1 IESLL
6 DHLFGKFDKGRPAN
20 LLQAR
25 NLWYTLRSLP
35 APKYSDNFSYNE
47 DEWKKIQCWVEQAV
61 GQFLD
66 AFESSRNP
74 LQQSGCHEHEWF
86 HGYVIPI
93 FQKALALDSTCY
105 VPWGEVSVLASQR
118 RRNHNKDVCIEKVER
133 AHMADM
139 LCSYEQYELVC
150 GLSCGGPH
158 FYDLTKLSSDEFGL
172 PRMMKDMLDDIRLKF
187 HCASKDESQL
197 YVLGLQTYM
206 TEIRIYLMD
215 RCEVYRLHFVKTITL
230 PLTFPAYRN
239 LNLRT
244 ALKWAWNVR
253 GIVKELI
260 KEIEKDS
267 DDDDDRVKT
276 PLYEPLI
283 MPTQDTPKKVPK
295 KRVTKK

>member
-1 IESLL
+1 
-6 DHLFGKFDKGRPAN
+6 
-20 LLQAR
+20 
-25 NLWYTLRSLP
+25 LWYTLRSLP

-61 GQFLD
+61 GHFLD

-74 LQQSGCHEHEWF
+74 LQQNGCHEHEWF

-158 FYDLTKLSSDEFGL
+158 FHDLTKLSSDEFSL
-172 PRMMKDMLDDIRLKF
+172 PRIMKDMLDDIRLKF
-187 HCASKDESQL
+187 HCASKDESRL

-215 RCEVYRLHFVKTITL
+215 RREVYRLHFVKTFTL
-230 PLTFPAYRN
+230 PLAFPAYQ
-239 LNLRT
+239 NLRT

-253 GIVKELI
+253 GMVKGLI
-260 KEIEKDS
+260 EEIEKDS
-267 DDDDDRVKT
+267 DDDDDDGVKT

-295 KRVTKK
+295 KRVMKK